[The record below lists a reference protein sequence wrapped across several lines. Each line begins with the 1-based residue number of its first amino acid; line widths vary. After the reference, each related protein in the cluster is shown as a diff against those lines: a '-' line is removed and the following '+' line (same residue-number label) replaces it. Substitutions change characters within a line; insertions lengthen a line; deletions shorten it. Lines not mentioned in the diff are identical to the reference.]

1 MSDDEIDNLFQNLK
15 INEVVSKYKKV
26 DEDINTLINIKFN
39 SWNPWNEES
48 QKVPYKSTTKGIGN
62 GEDRVAF
69 ILKTKTLGQNNA
81 YDMDLSIPGINSKGE
96 VKELDSANSFKAG
109 RNGRD
114 LLRPIK
120 NDIITFLILIK
131 SLSIDK
137 IKEKVEIISEMS
149 PDEICESNI
158 IILSEICELL
168 YNLKKDIPT
177 NTKVYTCYDILTGE
191 KKEINSTKLYKLL
204 KADNRSIDEIKKELG
219 NDEYENEKLLEE
231 LNHCYINN
239 PKMMMDNLNEIY
251 SILFK
256 EITLIFVDEDKGYYI
271 GTTNT
276 NIKFN
281 RITMGT
287 PRFKVIF

>member
-26 DEDINTLINIKFN
+26 DEEINTLINIKFN
-39 SWNPWNEES
+39 TWNSWNEES

-62 GEDRVAF
+62 GEARVAF
-69 ILKTKTLGQNNA
+69 ILKTKTLGQNNS
-81 YDMDLSIPGINSKGE
+81 YDIDLSIPCIHSKGE
-96 VKELDSANSFKAG
+96 VKELDAANSFKAG

-158 IILSEICELL
+158 MILSEICELL
-168 YNLKKDIPT
+168 YNLKKDIPN
-177 NTKVYTCYDILTGE
+177 NTKVYSSYDILTGE
-191 KKEINSTKLYKLL
+191 KKEINSTKLYKLMN
-204 KADNRSIDEIKKELG
+204 ADCKSIDEIKKELG
-219 NDEYENEKLLEE
+219 EEEYENEKLLEK
-231 LNHCYINN
+231 LDHCYINN
-239 PKMMMDNLNEIY
+239 PKILNDKLNEIY
-251 SILFK
+251 SNLFK
-256 EITLIFVDEDKGYYI
+256 EITLIFVDEDK
-271 GTTNT
+271 
-276 NIKFN
+276 
-281 RITMGT
+281 
-287 PRFKVIF
+287 